1 MSAILYYSN
10 YCKNSTSLIQSISKS
25 KLKEELHYCCIDNRI
40 RKPDGVTY
48 ILLENRQEI
57 ILPHTITKVPAL
69 LLLNKSHQV
78 ILGQNDILSYLKP
91 QEDYINQIATNNNG
105 EPNAFSFYS
114 GVGSS
119 LGVVSDNYSF
129 LDQTAESLT
138 AKGDGGLRQLYH
150 YATLE
155 LIDNIDTPTDT
166 YTPDKISPSISIE
179 NLQKN
184 REESYQIKK

>member
-25 KLKEELHYCCIDNRI
+25 RLKEELHYCCIDNRI
-40 RKPDGVTY
+40 RKTDGITY
-48 ILLENRQEI
+48 ILLENKQELV
-57 ILPHTITKVPAL
+57 LPHTITKVPAL

-78 ILGQNDILSYLKP
+78 IFGQNDILSYLKP
-91 QEDYINQIATNNNG
+91 QEDYMNQKATNNNG
-105 EPNAFSFYS
+105 EPNAFSFCS
-114 GVGSS
+114 GGGSY

-129 LDQTAESLT
+129 LDQSAESLT

-155 LIDNIDTPTDT
+155 LIDNIKTLPDT
-166 YTPDKISPSISIE
+166 YTPDKIIPSISIE
-179 NLQKN
+179 KLQKS
-184 REESYQIKK
+184 RE